1 LDTETTVTTSRT
13 PTVATRTTV
22 LEALPRLRR
31 FARCLTGAA
40 PAADS
45 LVQTAVALALA
56 CGGGDSRTLLRDGF
70 RHCIALWDEV
80 TAGTPARAADGLQGV
95 EGAMAALPVDQRA
108 VLALVAVEDCSYET
122 AAAILEVP
130 IATVLARLARAR
142 AALADRMAEEA
153 EPVFLAR
160 FELAR

>member
-1 LDTETTVTTSRT
+1 MDTESTVPTSRM
-13 PTVATRTTV
+13 PIVATRTAV

-56 CGGGDSRTLLRDGF
+56 CGGDSRTLLRDGF
-70 RHCIALWDEV
+70 RHCVALWDEV
-80 TAGTPARAADGLQGV
+80 TAGMPARATDGLDGV
-95 EGAMAALPVDQRA
+95 QGAMAALPVDQCA
-108 VLALVAVEDCSYET
+108 VLALVAVEECSYET

-142 AALADRMAEEA
+142 AALADRLAEET